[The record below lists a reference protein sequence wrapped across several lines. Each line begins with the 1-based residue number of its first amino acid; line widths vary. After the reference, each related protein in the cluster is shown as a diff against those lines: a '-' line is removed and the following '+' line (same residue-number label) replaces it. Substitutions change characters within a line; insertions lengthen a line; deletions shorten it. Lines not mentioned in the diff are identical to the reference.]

1 MVGLRLTIKG
11 RVQGVGFRWFAK
23 KVADNLGLPGTVS
36 NLESGDVEICTQG
49 DFYRLSLFSEAM
61 RKGPT
66 GAEVQSLDIKK
77 TEEKDLDG
85 FRVL

>member
-36 NLESGDVEICTQG
+36 NLDSGDVIIFTQG